1 MMGSLQKRRDKTVF
15 RIALWIHGIAALVLL
30 VWLLR

>member
-1 MMGSLQKRRDKTVF
+1 MGSLQKRRDKDLF
-15 RIALWIHGIAALVLL
+15 RAALWIHGIAALALL